1 MENITAGV
9 MGGLGPMASVYF
21 YKMVVDMTDAKT
33 DEEKAAKEVELERCL
48 KLACEVPFK
57 IVELC
62 NESIKLHEELVD
74 KGSRLAISDVGCG
87 VQALRGAILS
97 AQLNVIINVGLMK
110 DKEYAKALD
119 EKCEALVKEG
129 VEICDAVYD
138 KVIAAM
144 R

>member
-1 MENITAGV
+1 MKKK
-9 MGGLGPMASVYF
+9 LS
-21 YKMVVDMTDAKT
+21 
-33 DEEKAAKEVELERCL
+33 KEVELERCL

-74 KGSRLAISDVGCG
+74 KGSKLAISDVGCG

-129 VEICDAVYD
+129 VEICDVVYN

>member
-1 MENITAGV
+1 
-9 MGGLGPMASVYF
+9 
-21 YKMVVDMTDAKT
+21 
-33 DEEKAAKEVELERCL
+33 
-48 KLACEVPFK
+48 
-57 IVELC
+57 
-62 NESIKLHEELVD
+62 
-74 KGSRLAISDVGCG
+74 
-87 VQALRGAILS
+87 
-97 AQLNVIINVGLMK
+97 MK

>member
-1 MENITAGV
+1 M
-9 MGGLGPMASVYF
+9 LFRS
-21 YKMVVDMTDAKT
+21 
-33 DEEKAAKEVELERCL
+33 
-48 KLACEVPFK
+48 
-57 IVELC
+57 
-62 NESIKLHEELVD
+62 
-74 KGSRLAISDVGCG
+74 
-87 VQALRGAILS
+87 
-97 AQLNVIINVGLMK
+97 QLNVIMNVGLMK

>member
-1 MENITAGV
+1 MQVLT
-9 MGGLGPMASVYF
+9 
-21 YKMVVDMTDAKT
+21 
-33 DEEKAAKEVELERCL
+33 ELRSQSPNL
-48 KLACEVPFK
+48 RNVWL
-57 IVELC
+57 
-62 NESIKLHEELVD
+62 
-74 KGSRLAISDVGCG
+74 
-87 VQALRGAILS
+87 QALRGAILS

-129 VEICDAVYD
+129 VEICDVVYN